1 MGELKTAETFLSK
14 SLKINPKDY
23 INLNSLGLLKM
34 RREQF
39 EAARLLYEQAI
50 KINNN
55 YHPSYNNLGLYHD
68 RKGDKD
74 LAFKSTTTNKDI
86 NNSNEKVLFFFSMD
100 DLTLKKWV
108 IFDEFENITVLE
120 FTNIKKNISI
130 GPNIFVVR
138 YRH

>member
-1 MGELKTAETFLSK
+1 MLIHVLDEEGYQIDSYPIGNSPIKDILS
-14 SLKINPKDY
+14 
-23 INLNSLGLLKM
+23 
-34 RREQF
+34 
-39 EAARLLYEQAI
+39 
-50 KINNN
+50 NNV
-55 YHPSYNNLGLYHD
+55 D
-68 RKGDKD
+68 FGDIFNITSIEEIFDKENVYQI
-74 LAFKSTTTNKDI
+74 TTTNKDT